1 MSINEHAP
9 DSANLDPVIAP
20 YLREREQILVRRS
33 NARLTPVSP
42 GQQPSPPVS
51 GPLFL
56 TDRRLMNLEGK
67 LHSIELADITELAI
81 SGDKVLVTLRG
92 SHGAILE
99 LDSPDEF
106 RSSIAAAISAS
117 RTRYLKRPSR

>member
-1 MSINEHAP
+1 MSVNEDAA
-9 DSANLDPVIAP
+9 DSANLDRVIAP

-33 NARLTPVSP
+33 NARLTPVGP
-42 GQQPSPPVS
+42 GQRPSPPVS

-56 TDRRLMNLEGK
+56 TDWRLMNIDDK
-67 LHSIELADITELAI
+67 LHSIELADITELAL
-81 SGDKVLVTLRG
+81 SGDQVLVTLRG

-106 RSSIAAAISAS
+106 RSSVADAISAS
-117 RTRYLKRPSR
+117 RAR